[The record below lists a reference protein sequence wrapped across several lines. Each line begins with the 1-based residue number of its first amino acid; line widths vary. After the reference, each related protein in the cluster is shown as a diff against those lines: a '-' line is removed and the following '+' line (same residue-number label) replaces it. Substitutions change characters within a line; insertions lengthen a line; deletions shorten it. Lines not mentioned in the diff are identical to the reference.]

1 MRWAWPFVGSITGIR
16 PFKDWDVQDPG
27 AALARNRVVLGYF
40 RYLTTT
46 AHGGILNI
54 DFLNKPPLEYDLEQL
69 MSEDYYNSLGVSRDA
84 SADDIQKAYRRLA
97 RKYHPDVNPD
107 DATAKK
113 KFQEIQKAYEVL
125 NDAEKRE
132 LYDRYGS
139 SFETMGAGDPRG
151 GGGAGGASFN
161 QVDFEQLFG
170 GRAGGGES
178 PFADI
183 FGQFAG
189 GGAGPRRR
197 PRPRATRGT
206 HVQHTLTV
214 PFQSAILGGEA
225 QLSVKRPTGKV
236 ETITV
241 KIPVGIESGKT
252 IRLRGQ
258 GNASQTGGPA
268 GDLLIKINA
277 APHAHYQRRG
287 DDLEIDLPVTL
298 GEATFGARIDLPTPQ
313 GEITLTVPPATSSG
327 KRLRIKGHGVKTKTG
342 SGDLYVE
349 IQIVLPQEIDETTK
363 EYVKQ
368 IEAAQQL
375 TPRKDITW

>member
-1 MRWAWPFVGSITGIR
+1 MA
-16 PFKDWDVQDPG
+16 
-27 AALARNRVVLGYF
+27 
-40 RYLTTT
+40 
-46 AHGGILNI
+46 
-54 DFLNKPPLEYDLEQL
+54 
-69 MSEDYYNSLGVSRDA
+69 EDYYKSLGVGRDA
-84 SADDIQKAYRRLA
+84 SPDDIQKAYRGLA

-139 SFETMGAGDPRG
+139 EFETVGASGPRG
-151 GGGAGGASFN
+151 PSPGGGASFN

-170 GRAGGGES
+170 GGGGGAN

-189 GGAGPRRR
+189 GGGGQHRR
-197 PRPRATRGT
+197 PRPRPTRGT
-206 HVQHTLTV
+206 DVQHTLSV
-214 PFQSAILGGEA
+214 PFQSTIVGGEA
-225 QLSVKRPTGKV
+225 QLSVQRPSGKI
-236 ETITV
+236 ETISV
-241 KIPVGIESGKT
+241 KIPAGIESGKT

-268 GDLLIKINA
+268 GDLLIKVNA
-277 APHAHYQRRG
+277 TPHPHYQRRG
-287 DDLEIDLPVTL
+287 DDLEINLPVTL
-298 GEATFGARIDLPTPQ
+298 GEATFGAKIDVPTPQ

-349 IQIVLPQEIDETTK
+349 IQIVLPREIDEPTK
-363 EYVKQ
+363 ELVRQ
-368 IEAAQQL
+368 IEEAQQMA
-375 TPRKDITW
+375 PRKDITW

>member
-1 MRWAWPFVGSITGIR
+1 MA
-16 PFKDWDVQDPG
+16 
-27 AALARNRVVLGYF
+27 
-40 RYLTTT
+40 
-46 AHGGILNI
+46 
-54 DFLNKPPLEYDLEQL
+54 
-69 MSEDYYNSLGVSRDA
+69 EDYYKSLGVGSDA

-132 LYDRYGS
+132 MYDRYGS
-139 SFETMGAGDPRG
+139 DFEAMGAGGGPRG
-151 GGGAGGASFN
+151 PGGPGGPGGGEAFH

-170 GRAGGGES
+170 GGGATGGN

-183 FGQFAG
+183 FGQFG
-189 GGAGPRRR
+189 GGGPGQRRPQARPRR
-197 PRPRATRGT
+197 GSD
-206 HVQHTLTV
+206 VQHSLTV
-214 PFQSAILGGEA
+214 PFQTAIQGGEA
-225 QLSVKRPTGKV
+225 RLAVKRPTGKT

-241 KIPVGIESGKT
+241 KIPAGIESGKS

-258 GNASQTGGPA
+258 GNASPTGGPA
-268 GDLLIKINA
+268 GDLLIKINVT
-277 APHAHYQRRG
+277 PHAHYQRRG
-287 DDLEIDLPVTL
+287 DNLEIQLPVTL
-298 GEATFGARIDLPTPQ
+298 GEAAFGAKIDVPTPQ

-349 IQIVLPQEIDETTK
+349 IHIVLPTEIDDATRDLI
-363 EYVKQ
+363 KQ
-368 IEAAQQL
+368 IDAAQPM
-375 TPRKDITW
+375 TPRKNITW

>member
-1 MRWAWPFVGSITGIR
+1 
-16 PFKDWDVQDPG
+16 
-27 AALARNRVVLGYF
+27 
-40 RYLTTT
+40 
-46 AHGGILNI
+46 
-54 DFLNKPPLEYDLEQL
+54 
-69 MSEDYYNSLGVSRDA
+69 MSEDYYNSLGVNRDA

-125 NDAEKRE
+125 NDTEKRE

-139 SFETMGAGDPRG
+139 SFESMG
-151 GGGAGGASFN
+151 GGEPPGGEPPGGDASFN
-161 QVDFEQLFG
+161 QVDFEHLFG
-170 GRAGGGES
+170 GQGGGAS
-178 PFADI
+178 PFGDI
-183 FGQFAG
+183 FGQFG
-189 GGAGPRRR
+189 GGASPRRR
-197 PRPRATRGT
+197 PRSRPTRGT
-206 HVQHTLTV
+206 DVQHTLTV
-214 PFQSAILGGEA
+214 PFQSAVLGGEA
-225 QLSVKRPTGKV
+225 QLSVQRPSGKV

-287 DDLEIDLPVTL
+287 DDLEINIPVTL
-298 GEATFGARIDLPTPQ
+298 GEATFGAKIDVPTPL

-327 KRLRIKGHGVKTKTG
+327 KRLRIKGHGVQKKNG

-349 IQIVLPQEIDETTK
+349 IQIVLPEVIDEATK
-363 EYVKQ
+363 ELVKQ

-375 TPRKDITW
+375 TPRQDITW

>member
-1 MRWAWPFVGSITGIR
+1 MAE
-16 PFKDWDVQDPG
+16 
-27 AALARNRVVLGYF
+27 
-40 RYLTTT
+40 
-46 AHGGILNI
+46 
-54 DFLNKPPLEYDLEQL
+54 DFYK
-69 MSEDYYNSLGVSRDA
+69 SLGVSRDA
-84 SADDIQKAYRRLA
+84 SASDIQKAYRRLA

-139 SFETMGAGDPRG
+139 SFETMGAGGGRG
-151 GGGAGGASFN
+151 PTGAGGAGATFN

-170 GRAGGGES
+170 GGGSGN

-189 GGAGPRRR
+189 GGAGPQRRAR
-197 PRPRATRGT
+197 PRPTRGT
-206 HVQHTLTV
+206 DVLHTLSV

-225 QLSVKRPTGKV
+225 QLSVKRPSGKV

-241 KIPVGIESGKT
+241 KIPAGIESGKT

-268 GDLLIKINA
+268 GDLLIKINTL
-277 APHAHYQRRG
+277 PHAHFQRRG
-287 DDLEIDLPVTL
+287 DDLEIHLPVTL
-298 GEATFGARIDLPTPQ
+298 GEAVFGARIDVPTPR

-327 KRLRIKGHGVKTKTG
+327 KRLRIKGHGVKTASG

-349 IQIVLPQEIDETTK
+349 LHIVLPKEIDEKTK
-363 EYVKQ
+363 TLVKQ
-368 IEAAQQL
+368 IEDLQPM
-375 TPRKDITW
+375 TPRKDIAW